1 MPDSRQG
8 SGTCLCHGAVMDRQ
22 VVSVD
27 AQHEIVTLVV
37 PDADLSGSQLW
48 AAGRDVLADRRACH
62 FHAAESGREV
72 RALIASLLL

>member
-1 MPDSRQG
+1 
-8 SGTCLCHGAVMDRQ
+8 MDRQ

-37 PDADLSGSQLW
+37 PDADSSGPHCWVVGQN
-48 AAGRDVLADRRACH
+48 VLADRRACH
-62 FHAAESGREV
+62 FCAAESGREV